1 MARDVTRRPESDPL
15 RKVRFR
21 EAAREIV
28 AKDRYDRKHGL
39 PVDTAG
45 AIARAMERAYRQG
58 FLDAQGDPS
67 KPMENDTPAGQAI
80 DWFLIPPR
88 PRAAFWTICL
98 FTLGKGERR
107 AGEGHL
113 APAIT
118 ERGTPGWKL
127 TVPGGNFRDKPFGET
142 TLVPLVHLGLLELAE
157 GPSERLVLTT
167 RGCLTWWRFL
177 ERGGEFPEDLTQI

>member
-1 MARDVTRRPESDPL
+1 MARDVTRKPESDPL

-67 KPMENDTPAGQAI
+67 KPMEDEAPPGEAI
-80 DWFLIPPR
+80 DWALIPPR

-98 FTLGKGERR
+98 FILGKGERTDG
-107 AGEGHL
+107 AGHL
-113 APAIT
+113 VPAT
-118 ERGTPGWKL
+118 TQRGTAGWRLLLPRGYFEKAPL
-127 TVPGGNFRDKPFGET
+127 GERT
-142 TLVPLVHLGLLELAE
+142 IVPLIRLGLLELADA
-157 GPSERLVLTT
+157 GPDRLLVSA
-167 RGCLTWWRFL
+167 RGRATWWRFL
-177 ERGGEFPEDLTQI
+177 ERGGEYPEDLTLV